1 MSSGRLE
8 SLDQNP
14 RRGKKL
20 QAQIRVRRNP
30 FASGYCVGAKP
41 FSTTEFVSGVGNWD
55 EGGSARVA
63 MHTAGGALVAAL
75 GGGNA
80 LGGAAGAATSAVLA
94 GNLNDI
100 SNAVTRANPTGDD
113 DANRTLGNILAN
125 ALAGSAGG
133 LVGGN
138 SGSFSGAN
146 VDLYNARAHCDN
158 GSCEGGTGSV
168 LSGIGSWLADQFAS
182 AGRGAENMGNQFAAL
197 VNANGP
203 QGPYV
208 DQNDLG
214 GSGPGHPPT
223 ASGGGAVVTPPVVA
237 CGPAGCVVSPPVAVP
252 GPAGYVPDTATLAND
267 GQSPNANEG
276 NNTMLGADGAQF
288 ASKTIWK
295 GDGKER
301 IDVENPNP
309 GQRPGQIHYQDN
321 LGNKYLYD
329 PSTNSFPD
337 ALNSVNKLL
346 NDPGFN
352 AEIQKG
358 LNKYLGGT

>member
-1 MSSGRLE
+1 VSSGRLE

-182 AGRGAENMGNQFAAL
+182 AGRGA
-197 VNANGP
+197 
-203 QGPYV
+203 
-208 DQNDLG
+208 
-214 GSGPGHPPT
+214 
-223 ASGGGAVVTPPVVA
+223 VVTPPVVA

-309 GQRPGQIHYQDN
+309 GQRPGQIHYQDS

-337 ALNSVNKLL
+337 APNSVNKLL